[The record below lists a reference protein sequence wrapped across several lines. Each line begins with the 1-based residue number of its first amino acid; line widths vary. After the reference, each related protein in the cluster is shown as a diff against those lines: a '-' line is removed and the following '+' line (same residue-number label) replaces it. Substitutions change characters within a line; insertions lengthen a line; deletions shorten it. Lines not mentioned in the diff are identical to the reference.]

1 MSETVNE
8 LPVESS
14 EQSVLQLPKSREIF
28 TGDINDAV
36 IRVQQITGYE
46 ITPEWWS
53 EQVGNQGATEE
64 ILDRFDNA
72 FEIYVHDEM
81 GIEAADP
88 YKKVDESQVVAEA
101 EAELDTFDQQYGSNP
116 GSAPLRKEFLEA
128 LSKHLHEK
136 YFDTKLEDAA
146 AKVLLSGTTE
156 YNNAEHQRR
165 KDEDPQTGIV
175 ELHYKS
181 DSGKNVTVLGTTHVY
196 DVASPEIAYLDN
208 LLNSIDKDSPTV
220 LILEGQYG
228 ESGSTP
234 KDPAE
239 AIKVAGGEFGYMAS
253 VAKQKG
259 IEVIPGEPDPHQTAE
274 EILASNSEISRDD
287 IALHYGVKTLKG
299 IFNETDAVPLDIVA
313 PYIHHSVGIA
323 GRKDKGGWVD
333 KVTTR
338 QEVVD
343 LSETQKQEILEEMPG
358 IIERFNTQFAEV
370 KPGKKLLS
378 LDSEGMLH
386 LEYDLDKPPILW
398 DPSPEQMG
406 ETATVLTQ
414 ISRLDM
420 LMRDRHTLS
429 LMEGALDTGKD
440 LIVAVGSSHVSA
452 LKPALDSYF
461 ATLR

>member
-1 MSETVNE
+1 MPETINE
-8 LPVESS
+8 LTVESS
-14 EQSVLQLPKSREIF
+14 EQSVPQIPKSREIF

-72 FEIYVHDEM
+72 FEAYVQDEI
-81 GIEAADP
+81 GIEADDP
-88 YKKVDESQVVAEA
+88 NKSKDDPQVLAEA
-101 EAELDTFDQQYGSNP
+101 EAELDRFDQQYGSDP

-136 YFDTKLEDAA
+136 YFGTNLEAA

-156 YNNAEHQRR
+156 YNNAELQSR
-165 KDEDPQTGIV
+165 KDEDPQTGVV

-181 DSGKNVTVLGTTHVY
+181 DSGKKVTVLGTTHVY

-208 LLNSIDKDSPTV
+208 LMNSINKDSPTA

-228 ESGSTP
+228 ESGTTP
-234 KDPAE
+234 EDPAE

-274 EILASNSEISRDD
+274 EILDSNSDISRDE

-299 IFNETDAVPLDIVA
+299 IFNETDAVPLHIVA
-313 PYIHHSVGIA
+313 PYVHHSVGIA

-343 LSETQKQEILEEMPG
+343 LSETQKQEILEEMPE

-370 KPGKKLLS
+370 KPDKKLLS
-378 LDSEGMLH
+378 LDPEGVLH

-398 DPSPEQMG
+398 DPSPEQLG

-429 LMEGALDTGKD
+429 LMDGALGTGKD
-440 LIVAVGSSHVSA
+440 LIVAVGSSHISA